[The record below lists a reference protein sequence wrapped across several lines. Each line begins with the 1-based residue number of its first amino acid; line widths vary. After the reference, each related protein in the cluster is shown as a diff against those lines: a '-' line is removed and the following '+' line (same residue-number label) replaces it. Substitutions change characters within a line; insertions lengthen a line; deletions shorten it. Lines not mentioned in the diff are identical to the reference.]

1 MVWWSSVLPW
11 TLHIAK
17 DRLKCPRLP
26 LLPELAFYEPPS
38 LAQHLILP
46 VLCYL
51 RWKSELP
58 RANEKG
64 TGTEK
69 STRSSTQENSAL
81 GASYLEPL
89 GVVGSFVCFFF
100 FSSTF
105 FSIPLRTISIYT
117 YKSLWLYTYKS
128 LWLYSPAVTI
138 GGALPLSPPTLLIPA
153 YGLLLIS
160 LLTTCHIWEKTCG
173 TVFLRQFLHLT
184 WWSPVPLLFSQWQFP
199 SCSPKTWLY

>member
-89 GVVGSFVCFFF
+89 GVVGSFVFLFFF
-100 FSSTF
+100 LPF
-105 FSIPLRTISIYT
+105 FLAYHCVPFPYIRIRVSDYTPPL
-117 YKSLWLYTYKS
+117 
-128 LWLYSPAVTI
+128 
-138 GGALPLSPPTLLIPA
+138 LPLVGPFYFPRPPFSYLLMVSFWYLCSLPA
-153 YGLLLIS
+153 TYERKHAALS
-160 LLTTCHIWEKTCG
+160 FWDSFCT
-173 TVFLRQFLHLT
+173 
-184 WWSPVPLLFSQWQFP
+184 
-199 SCSPKTWLY
+199 